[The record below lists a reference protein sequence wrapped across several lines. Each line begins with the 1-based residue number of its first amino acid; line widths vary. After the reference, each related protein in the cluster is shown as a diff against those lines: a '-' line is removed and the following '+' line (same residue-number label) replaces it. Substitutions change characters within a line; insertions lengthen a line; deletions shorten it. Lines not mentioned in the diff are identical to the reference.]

1 MHKNDEV
8 CTSSLKNV
16 CTYVC
21 TLKRVQTHRV
31 SVSLAFLS
39 MASTKF
45 YLDERRTKEGSTSVL
60 KIAITQNRKVSYV
73 SLDVRLF
80 HNQWDSAREKIKEHP
95 EEFILNAYIREMR
108 QKVDAVIINLMR
120 DGRLSEMSALD
131 IRDCVMAELKPE
143 TKKQKE
149 DESLFITRFLKFIEP
164 KKVSTKETYMHT
176 LNRIRAFIGDA
187 VEMLHF
193 EDITLD
199 WLHSFN
205 SFMAQTSP
213 SPNARNVHFRN
224 LRAVFNNAIENEITT
239 HYPFRKFKI
248 KSVET
253 AKRSLTVEELRRLF
267 FFPCEEHAV
276 KYLDMFRL
284 SFYLMGVN
292 MIDLANLTEMK
303 NGRLDLNRSKTGHL
317 YSMKVEPEAMAL
329 FEKHKGT
336 EHLLFI
342 LDHWTNDEFF
352 RRKMNKELQ
361 KIGPM
366 HKQPGRGGKKIYE
379 PLFPKLTSYWARH
392 SWATIASS
400 IDIPNEVIA
409 EALGHEYGNRI
420 TNIYIRFDIKKV
432 DIANRKVLDW
442 VLYGKIGGKE
452 VVKPGTPEFFGLEK
466 AEAIA
471 LGLVKETASEENMDK
486 PKRGRPR
493 KRA

>member
-1 MHKNDEV
+1 MHIESVYKHPSVD
-8 CTSSLKNV
+8 
-16 CTYVC
+16 
-21 TLKRVQTHRV
+21 
-31 SVSLAFLS
+31 VSLAFLS

-45 YLDERRTKEGSTSVL
+45 YLDERRTKEGSPSVL
-60 KIAITQNRKVSYV
+60 KIAITQNRKVSYI
-73 SLDVRLF
+73 SLDARLF
-80 HNQWDSAREKIKEHP
+80 HHQWDADKEKVKDHS

-108 QKVDAVIINLMR
+108 QKVDSVIINLMR
-120 DGRLSEMSALD
+120 DGLLKDMSATD
-131 IRDCVMAELKPE
+131 IRDYVMAELNPE
-143 TKKQKE
+143 TKKNKE
-149 DESLFITRFLKFIEP
+149 DESLFITRFLKFVEP
-164 KKVSTKETYMHT
+164 KKASTKETYMHT
-176 LNRIRAFIGDA
+176 LNRVRAFIGDA
-187 VEMLHF
+187 VESLHF

-199 WLHSFN
+199 WLNSFN

-213 SPNARNVHFRN
+213 SPNARNIHFRN
-224 LRAVFNNAIENEITT
+224 LRAVFNNAIENDITT

-248 KSVET
+248 KAVET

-267 FFPCEEHAV
+267 FFSCEEHAV

-303 NGRLDLNRSKTGHL
+303 NGRLDFNRSKTGHL
-317 YSMKVEPEAMAL
+317 YSMKVEPEAMEL

-366 HKQPGRGGKKIYE
+366 HKKPGRGGKKEYE
-379 PLFPKLTSYWARH
+379 PLFPQLTSYWARH

-420 TNIYIRFDIKKV
+420 TNIYIRFDIRKV

-442 VLYGKIGGKE
+442 VLYGKIDGKV
-452 VVKPGTPEFFGLEK
+452 VVKPGTPEFFGLDKKEVV
-466 AEAIA
+466 A
-471 LGLVKETASEENMDK
+471 LGLVKETAEPEK
-486 PKRGRPR
+486 KKRGRPR
-493 KRA
+493 KEATPGKKADEAA

>member
-1 MHKNDEV
+1 
-8 CTSSLKNV
+8 
-16 CTYVC
+16 
-21 TLKRVQTHRV
+21 
-31 SVSLAFLS
+31 
-39 MASTKF
+39 
-45 YLDERRTKEGSTSVL
+45 
-60 KIAITQNRKVSYV
+60 
-73 SLDVRLF
+73 
-80 HNQWDSAREKIKEHP
+80 
-95 EEFILNAYIREMR
+95 MR

-120 DGRLSEMSALD
+120 DGLLKDMSATD
-131 IRDCVMAELKPE
+131 IRDAVIAELDPDK
-143 TKKQKE
+143 KKQKE
-149 DESLFITRFLKFIEP
+149 DETLFLTRFLKFVEP
-164 KKVSTKETYMHT
+164 KKESTKETYMHT
-176 LNRIRAFIGDA
+176 LGRIRAFIGDA
-187 VEMLHF
+187 VEKLHF

-205 SFMAQTSP
+205 TFMAKTSP
-213 SPNARNVHFRN
+213 SVNARNVHFRN

-248 KSVET
+248 KAVET

-303 NGRLDLNRSKTGHL
+303 NGRLDFNRSKTGHL

-329 FEKHKGT
+329 FEKHKGSG
-336 EHLLFI
+336 HLLFI

-366 HKQPGRGGKKIYE
+366 HKKPGRGGKKEYE
-379 PLFPKLTSYWARH
+379 PLFPTLTSYWARH

-442 VLYGKIGGKE
+442 VLYGKIDGKE

-466 AEAIA
+466 DEEVAQ
-471 LGLVKETASEENMDK
+471 LGLPCAPKKEAPK
-486 PKRGRPR
+486 KKRGRP
-493 KRA
+493 KKDAAA